1 MISRHL
7 YPTKP
12 WPLAKLGQHPCMRQL
27 VADSN
32 NHDVK
37 GAKLAH
43 VRAVIAVIRHVG
55 THPAAYA
62 NPTPVARALDAIR
75 DMPRGY
81 DEGALLD
88 ELVRLKIFVIEHRD
102 FDAWMVPAESATATA
117 EPAKAPS
124 KENVTVTVAA
134 DAVAR
139 VRDAARRRGVSVSAL
154 LAPVV
159 TEFAATL

>member
-12 WPLAKLGQHPCMRQL
+12 WPLAKLGQHPCLRQL

-32 NHDVK
+32 NRDIK
-37 GAKLAH
+37 AAKLAH
-43 VRAVIAVIRHVG
+43 VRAVIAVMEHVG
-55 THPAAYA
+55 THPEAYA
-62 NPTPVARALDAIR
+62 NAMPVAQALDAVR
-75 DMPRGY
+75 GMPPGF

-88 ELVRLKIFVIEHRD
+88 ELVRLKIFVVEHRD
-102 FDAWMVPAESATATA
+102 FDAWLVPAESATATA

-124 KENVTVTVAA
+124 KVNLTVTVAA